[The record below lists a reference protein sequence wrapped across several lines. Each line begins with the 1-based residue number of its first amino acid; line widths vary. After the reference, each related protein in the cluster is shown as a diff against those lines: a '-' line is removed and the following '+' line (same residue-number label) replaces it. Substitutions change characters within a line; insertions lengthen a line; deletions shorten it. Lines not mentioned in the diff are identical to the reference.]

1 MNKIIEVAVGLNGER
16 TPKSFEVIL
25 FSENGEI
32 NGKTVLK
39 GQTAV
44 IPPLKKYSL
53 CNFNGLK
60 ISFDGALLPFT
71 EITVIDGCNAAIAFA
86 GCEAQK
92 YLSSALPKKD
102 YLLSAISNFILS
114 YLIVFAEK
122 KNFSP
127 LVETVRNEILKG
139 VSDCTFSLEDC
150 LKRLPLNYD
159 YIRKTFKKET
169 GTTPRDFLLKERMTL
184 AGQLLSSGISN
195 KFSSY
200 SISQVAE
207 ACGYSEPL
215 YFSRVF
221 KKYFGISP
229 SGYKLELS

>member
-16 TPKSFEVIL
+16 TPKSFEVIV

-44 IPPLKKYSL
+44 IPPLKKYSAPD
-53 CNFNGLK
+53 GLR

-71 EITVIDGCNAAIAFA
+71 EITVIDGCKAAIAFA
-86 GCEAQK
+86 VCEAQT
-92 YLSSALPKKD
+92 YINSDLPK
-102 YLLSAISNFILS
+102 
-114 YLIVFAEK
+114 
-122 KNFSP
+122 
-127 LVETVRNEILKG
+127 TVRSEILKG

-159 YIRKTFKKET
+159 YIRKAFKKET
-169 GTTPRDFLLKERMTL
+169 GTTPHDFLLKERMSL
-184 AGQLLSSGISN
+184 ASQLLSSGISN

-200 SISQVAE
+200 SISQIAE

-221 KKYFGISP
+221 KKYFGVSP
-229 SGYKLELS
+229 SEYR

>member
-16 TPKSFEVIL
+16 TPKSFEVIV

-44 IPPLKKYSL
+44 IPPLKKYSASD
-53 CNFNGLK
+53 GLR

-71 EITVIDGCNAAIAFA
+71 EITVIDGCKAAIAFA
-86 GCEAQK
+86 VCEAQT
-92 YLSSALPKKD
+92 YINSDLPKKEF
-102 YLLSAISNFILS
+102 LLSAISNFILS

-122 KNFSP
+122 KDFSP
-127 LVETVRNEILKG
+127 AVETVRSEILKG

-159 YIRKTFKKET
+159 YIRKAFKKET
-169 GTTPRDFLLKERMTL
+169 GTTPHDFLLKERMSL
-184 AGQLLSSGISN
+184 ASQLLSSGISN

-221 KKYFGISP
+221 KKYFGVSP